1 GNKKWQRLLR
11 IRSFLTNGHVVVTV
25 SDTGKGI
32 PKEVM
37 DKIFEPFF
45 TTRKV
50 GQGTGLGMSISYRI
64 ISDYG
69 GTIGVESEVDKGTT
83 FTLKFPATE

>member
-1 GNKKWQRLLR
+1 
-11 IRSFLTNGHVVVTV
+11 VVSV

-32 PKEVM
+32 PKDII

-45 TTRKV
+45 TTREV

-69 GTIGVESEVDKGTT
+69 GTIEIRSEVDEGTT
-83 FTLKFPATE
+83 FILKFPSAE

>member
-1 GNKKWQRLLR
+1 LLKIKSFPYDNK
-11 IRSFLTNGHVVVTV
+11 VVVTV

-32 PKEVM
+32 PTEIM

-45 TTRKV
+45 TTREV

-69 GTIGVESEVDKGTT
+69 GTIEIESEVDKGTT
-83 FTLKFPATE
+83 FTLKFPAVE